1 METGIELVIA
11 VPDALLGAAGFGLAS
26 ASKQRATHEVSVTPT
41 LSPRLIVDLLARPMW
56 LLGLVATIVALFFQ
70 IVALAFG
77 PRAVVQPLLGTRAG
91 FGAVFSALISGHR
104 PDPLILLGALL
115 CAAGLSTFLLLARPT
130 AGSTD
135 GDFDLLAGLP
145 LAIALTVVVVGCIF
159 YAATV
164 QHHVSRVLA
173 LALATGVLYGITAGL
188 MKVITGQLR
197 VGLDEPFRH
206 PVLYIVCIIGPIGFL
221 LSQNT
226 FQAGQLVAPAVAVI
240 TSVDPV
246 VGVLIG
252 VGWLGEELDTSPAQL
267 AGECIAG
274 VVVLGSIA
282 LIVARG
288 AWILRRRAEATAA
301 QTATPYL
308 PPPDDAGLSR
318 GQPGRISR

>member
-1 METGIELVIA
+1 MDTGTALVIA
-11 VPDALLGAAGFGLAS
+11 VPAAVLGAAGFGLAS
-26 ASKQRATHEVSVTPT
+26 AAQQRATHEVAVTPT
-41 LSPRLIVDLLARPMW
+41 LSPRLIVELLARPMW
-56 LLGLVATIVALFFQ
+56 LLGLVATVVALFFQ

-77 PRAVVQPLLGTRAG
+77 PLAVVQPLLVTGVA
-91 FGAVFSALISGHR
+91 FAAVFAALMSGHR

-135 GDFDLLAGLP
+135 GDIDLWGGLP
-145 LAIALTVVVVGCIF
+145 LAIALAVVVVGCIF
-159 YAATV
+159 YAASV
-164 QHHVSRVLA
+164 EHPSRVLA
-173 LALATGVLYGITAGL
+173 LALATGVLYGVTAGL

-197 VGLDEPFRH
+197 LGLDEPFRH

-267 AGECIAG
+267 AGECMAAA
-274 VVVLGSIA
+274 VVIGSIA

-288 AWILRRRAEATAA
+288 HRILRHRAATADPA
-301 QTATPYL
+301 ASRLPTYL
-308 PPPDDAGLSR
+308 PPRRDAGV
-318 GQPGRISR
+318 QHGRISG

>member
-1 METGIELVIA
+1 MDTGTALVIA
-11 VPDALLGAAGFGLAS
+11 VPAAVLGAAGFGLAS
-26 ASKQRATHEVSVTPT
+26 AAQQRATHEVAVTPT
-41 LSPRLIVDLLARPMW
+41 LSPRLIVELLARPMW

-77 PRAVVQPLLGTRAG
+77 PLAVVQPLLVTGVA
-91 FGAVFSALISGHR
+91 FAAVFAALMSGHR

-135 GDFDLLAGLP
+135 GDIDLWGGLP
-145 LAIALTVVVVGCIF
+145 LAIALAVVVVGCIF
-159 YAATV
+159 YAASV
-164 QHHVSRVLA
+164 EHPSRVLA
-173 LALATGVLYGITAGL
+173 LALATGVLYGVTAGL

-197 VGLDEPFRH
+197 LGLDEPFRH

-267 AGECIAG
+267 AGECLAAL
-274 VVVLGSIA
+274 VVIGSIA

-288 AWILRRRAEATAA
+288 HRILRHRAAIADSAA
-301 QTATPYL
+301 HQLPTYL
-308 PPPDDAGLSR
+308 PPRRDAGV
-318 GQPGRISR
+318 QHGRISG

>member
-1 METGIELVIA
+1 MNTGSALVIA
-11 VPDALLGAAGFGLAS
+11 VPAAVLGAAGFGLAS
-26 ASKQRATHEVSVTPT
+26 AAQQRATHEVAVTPT
-41 LSPRLIVDLLARPMW
+41 LSPRLIVELLARPMW

-77 PRAVVQPLLGTRAG
+77 PLAVVQPLLVTGVA
-91 FGAVFSALISGHR
+91 FAAVFSALMSGHR
-104 PDPLILLGALL
+104 PDPLILFGALL

-130 AGSTD
+130 AGSTN
-135 GDFDLLAGLP
+135 GRIDLWDGLP
-145 LAIALTVVVVGCIF
+145 LAIALTVVVVGCIL
-159 YAATV
+159 YAASV
-164 QHHVSRVLA
+164 EHPSRVLA
-173 LALATGVLYGITAGL
+173 LALATGVLYGVTAGL

-197 VGLDEPFRH
+197 LGLDEPLRH
-206 PVLYIVCIIGPIGFL
+206 PILYIVCIIGPVGFL

-267 AGECIAG
+267 AGECLAAT
-274 VVVLGSIA
+274 VVIGSIA

-288 AWILRRRAEATAA
+288 HRILRHRAANAA
-301 QTATPYL
+301 ADPLPTYL
-308 PPPDDAGLSR
+308 RPHRDAGV
-318 GQPGRISR
+318 PHGRVSG

>member
-1 METGIELVIA
+1 MDTGTALVIA
-11 VPDALLGAAGFGLAS
+11 VPAAVLGAAGFGLAS
-26 ASKQRATHEVSVTPT
+26 AAQQRATHEVAVTPT
-41 LSPRLIVDLLARPMW
+41 LSPRLIVELLARPMW

-77 PRAVVQPLLGTRAG
+77 PLAVVQPLLVTGVA
-91 FGAVFSALISGHR
+91 FAAVFAALMSGHR

-135 GDFDLLAGLP
+135 GDIDLWGGLP
-145 LAIALTVVVVGCIF
+145 LAIALAVVVVGCIF
-159 YAATV
+159 YAASV
-164 QHHVSRVLA
+164 EHPSRVLA
-173 LALATGVLYGITAGL
+173 LALATGVLYGVTAGL

-197 VGLDEPFRH
+197 LGLDEPFRH

-267 AGECIAG
+267 AGECLAAL
-274 VVVLGSIA
+274 VVIGSIA

-288 AWILRRRAEATAA
+288 HRILRHRAAIADSAA
-301 QTATPYL
+301 NQLPTYL
-308 PPPDDAGLSR
+308 PPRRDAGV
-318 GQPGRISR
+318 QHGRISG

>member
-1 METGIELVIA
+1 VA
-11 VPDALLGAAGFGLAS
+11 
-26 ASKQRATHEVSVTPT
+26 VTPT
-41 LSPRLIVDLLARPMW
+41 LSPRLILELLARPMW

-77 PRAVVQPLLGTRAG
+77 PLAVVQPLLVTGVA
-91 FGAVFSALISGHR
+91 FAAVFSALMAGHR

-130 AGSTD
+130 AGSSD
-135 GDFDLLAGLP
+135 GEIDLLGSLP
-145 LAIALTVVVVGCIF
+145 MALALALVVVACIF
-159 YAATV
+159 YAASV
-164 QHHVSRVLA
+164 QHPSRVLA
-173 LALATGVLYGITAGL
+173 LALATGVLYGVTAGL

-197 VGLDEPFRH
+197 LGLDEPFRH
-206 PVLYIVCIIGPIGFL
+206 PVLYVVCIIGPMGFL

-252 VGWLGEELDTSPAQL
+252 VSWLGEELDTSPAQL
-267 AGECIAG
+267 AGECIAAAL
-274 VVVLGSIA
+274 VIGSIA

-288 AWILRRRAEATAA
+288 HRILRHRAATTNPAP
-301 QTATPYL
+301 TYM
-308 PPPDDAGLSR
+308 PPR
-318 GQPGRISR
+318 GNPGVQHGHAGRIPG

>member
-26 ASKQRATHEVSVTPT
+26 ASKQRATHEVAVTPT
-41 LSPRLIVDLLARPMW
+41 LSPRLIVELLARPMW
-56 LLGLVATIVALFFQ
+56 LLGLVGTILALFFQ

-77 PRAVVQPLLGTRAG
+77 PLAVVQPLLVTGVA
-91 FGAVFSALISGHR
+91 FAAVFSALMSGHR

-135 GDFDLLAGLP
+135 GDIDLWAGLP
-145 LAIALTVVVVGCIF
+145 LAIALAIVVVGCIF
-159 YAATV
+159 YAASV
-164 QHHVSRVLA
+164 DHPSRVLA
-173 LALATGVLYGITAGL
+173 LALATGVLYGVTAGL

-197 VGLDEPFRH
+197 LGLHEPFRH

-252 VGWLGEELDTSPAQL
+252 VGWLGEEIDTSPAQL

>member
-1 METGIELVIA
+1 MDTGTALVIA
-11 VPDALLGAAGFGLAS
+11 VPAAVLGAAGFGLAS
-26 ASKQRATHEVSVTPT
+26 AAQQRATHEVAVTPT
-41 LSPRLIVDLLARPMW
+41 LSPRLIVELLARPMW

-77 PRAVVQPLLGTRAG
+77 PLAVVQPLLVTGVA
-91 FGAVFSALISGHR
+91 FAAVFAALMSGHR

-135 GDFDLLAGLP
+135 GDIDLWAGLP
-145 LAIALTVVVVGCIF
+145 LAIALAIVVVGCIF
-159 YAATV
+159 YAASV
-164 QHHVSRVLA
+164 DHPSRVLA
-173 LALATGVLYGITAGL
+173 LALATGVLYGVTAGL

-197 VGLDEPFRH
+197 LGLDEPFRH

-267 AGECIAG
+267 AGECIAAA
-274 VVVLGSIA
+274 VVIGSIA

-288 AWILRRRAEATAA
+288 HRILRHRAATADSA
-301 QTATPYL
+301 ANQLPTYL
-308 PPPDDAGLSR
+308 PPRRDAGV
-318 GQPGRISR
+318 QHGRISG

>member
-1 METGIELVIA
+1 MDTGTALVIA
-11 VPDALLGAAGFGLAS
+11 VPAAVLGAAGFGLAS
-26 ASKQRATHEVSVTPT
+26 AAQQRATHEVPVTPT
-41 LSPRLIVDLLARPMW
+41 LSPRLIVELLARPMW
-56 LLGLVATIVALFFQ
+56 LLGLVATIVALVFQ

-77 PRAVVQPLLGTRAG
+77 PLAVVQPLLVTGVA
-91 FGAVFSALISGHR
+91 FAAVFSALMSGHR

-135 GDFDLLAGLP
+135 GDIDLLAGLP
-145 LAIALTVVVVGCIF
+145 LGIALTVVVVGCIF

-173 LALATGVLYGITAGL
+173 LALATGVLYGVTAGL

-197 VGLDEPFRH
+197 LGLEEPFRH

-226 FQAGQLVAPAVAVI
+226 FQAGQLVAPAVAVS

-267 AGECIAG
+267 AGECLAAA
-274 VVVLGSIA
+274 VVIGSIA

-288 AWILRRRAEATAA
+288 HRILQHRAATANPA
-301 QTATPYL
+301 ANPL
-308 PPPDDAGLSR
+308 PTYMPPRRDAGV
-318 GQPGRISR
+318 PHGRISG